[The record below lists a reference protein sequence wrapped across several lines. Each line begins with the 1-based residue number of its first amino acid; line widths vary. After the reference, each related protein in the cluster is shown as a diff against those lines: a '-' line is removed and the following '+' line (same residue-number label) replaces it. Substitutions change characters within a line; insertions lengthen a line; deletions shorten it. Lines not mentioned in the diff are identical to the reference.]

1 VPLDIHTCELGN
13 GKLLAFYLLHGTGDS
28 DDSRTP
34 TGRAGFI
41 LVNPF
46 LTPPS
51 ENKCASPY
59 IGERLGENGVGGKWL
74 MGALLRIPLTL
85 SGQGNGVVGG

>member
-1 VPLDIHTCELGN
+1 MDK
-13 GKLLAFYLLHGTGDS
+13 GKFRVFYLLNGACDS
-28 DDSRTP
+28 DDSWTP
-34 TGRAGFI
+34 AGRAGFI

-59 IGERLGENGVGGKWL
+59 IGERFGQNGVGGKWL
-74 MGALLRIPLTL
+74 MSALLRIPLTL
-85 SGQGNGVVGG
+85 SGQGNGAVEG